1 LTLTLGEALS
11 FLGTVILLVM
21 FPGPNTVLIVQ
32 SVGLYGKRT
41 GFGNVLGI
49 ASGLYIHALAA
60 IAGLSVIIAQSTGIY
75 HLIQLL
81 GAIYIIYLGIR
92 SFFLKPLA
100 ITENSGSNINS
111 NGDLSVSPQAIL
123 FKPQMHLFPAFTK
136 GFFST
141 LFNPK
146 IALFFVAVFPQ
157 FIHNQ
162 NAVLS
167 TSLFLTLLYSLISV
181 SWYSLLVIFVDKF
194 RRVLL
199 RQRIQRII
207 QYFTGV
213 LLVALGFRIALQRQ

>member
-1 LTLTLGEALS
+1 LTLSLGELLS
-11 FLGTVILLVM
+11 FLGMVILLVM
-21 FPGPNTVLIVQ
+21 FPGPNTVLIMQ

-60 IAGLSVIIAQSTGIY
+60 VAGLSVIIAQSAGIY
-75 HLIQLL
+75 RLIQLL

-92 SFFLKPLA
+92 SFFLKPLSIGEHTGA
-100 ITENSGSNINS
+100 SINNSG
-111 NGDLSVSPQAIL
+111 DLGANPRSAL
-123 FKPQMHLFPAFTK
+123 LMPQMHLFPAFTK
-136 GFFST
+136 GLFST

-146 IALFFVAVFPQ
+146 IALFFVAIFPQ

-167 TSLFLTLLYSLISV
+167 TSLFLTLLYSLISAT
-181 SWYSLLVIFVDKF
+181 WYSLLVIFVDKF
-194 RRVLL
+194 RRVLI

-207 QYFTGV
+207 QYFTG
-213 LLVALGFRIALQRQ
+213 LLLIALGFRIAIQRQ

>member
-1 LTLTLGEALS
+1 LTLTLGEVLS
-11 FLGTVILLVM
+11 FLGMVILLVM
-21 FPGPNTVLIVQ
+21 FPGPNTVLIMQ

-60 IAGLSVIIAQSTGIY
+60 IAGLSVIVAQSAGIY

-92 SFFLKPLA
+92 SFFLKPLSIA
-100 ITENSGSNINS
+100 ENSGSNANYS
-111 NGDLSVSPQAIL
+111 GELPTNPRAIL
-123 FKPQMHLFPAFTK
+123 SRPQMHLFPAFTK
-136 GFFST
+136 GLFST

-167 TSLFLTLLYSLISV
+167 ASLFLTLLYSLISV
-181 SWYSLLVIFVDKF
+181 TWYSLLVIFVDKF
-194 RRVLL
+194 RRVLI
-199 RQRIQRII
+199 RQRIQRMI

-213 LLVALGFRIALQRQ
+213 LLIALGFRIAIQRQ